1 MRRGRRPDGTRE
13 GRGATILWPA
23 AVCSCWL
30 WPSANVHGKYAGE
43 PKLRWDVLLDIAA
56 NIAGLAPS

>member
-1 MRRGRRPDGTRE
+1 MARSGVQ
-13 GRGATILWPA
+13 LL
-23 AVCSCWL
+23 AV
-30 WPSANVHGKYAGE
+30 AVGNVHGKYAGE